1 MMSILGLII
10 GFIAATAAI
19 IGVMAGLIHSLRQ
32 EFKQEINVLHEDNK
46 EIRGYIFAYMSDR
59 KTEKQNC

>member
-32 EFKQEINVLHEDNK
+32 ELKQEMNSLHEENK
-46 EIRGYIFAYMSDR
+46 EIRGYIFAYINDR
-59 KTEKQNC
+59 KTEKQSC